1 MAVTGKVFAE
11 DVDASVQS
19 TLNTRKAYYGAQFR
33 DSGAHAWLLQKTA
46 YALAAAKTIDGKSSS
61 LTVPTQGGFGAN
73 GMYTNT
79 GTQRFTPKSHIT
91 SVKIS
96 NEGKW
101 GSTKRAEIAFTTYSL
116 NGLNALSAFF
126 TVGADVTIE
135 AGWNS
140 AGGAAGKPMRFSGI
154 VYNFSY
160 NLNANG
166 GFDCTCE
173 AISESVLA
181 ASLRVAGQFE
191 TGATPPP
198 PPADSE
204 EPGQESPANNIFSLF
219 KDEVT
224 RVTSQD
230 DVSQIEPETALPL
243 EGEQI
248 KLIAVAF
255 KLKRTP
261 EGQKEADGDAEE
273 GEEPA
278 EPIYYVTLEEVVNQ
292 INRMLSN
299 PGTGGTKINL
309 QYVCNGT
316 VTKSEV
322 NPNMRSA
329 NPLVLMIPGRM
340 NYSDDFN
347 ITNTELESYIED
359 GDISKFLISID
370 WLLKTSEEYQK
381 SMGNNTT
388 KDAGQIDAFFE
399 KIFEMIK
406 TYTGSYHLLGL
417 ITDPKVAKPTEWSI
431 IDTNYIES
439 NPSPYSFE
447 AGTKRSMV
455 RSISMNTKIPSKFA
469 AAAYISARQANTTAT
484 ADVYVSKNLAGQ
496 ANAETTPFNPDTDLV
511 PITKDLI
518 KDISD
523 ANIQKMSAALSKL
536 KASQPSSAPPN
547 KLQPAAI
554 DLSVTIDGIEG
565 IVFGNTITTNY
576 IPSDYAS
583 SVYFTVTNVEHNIGN
598 SDWTTTLSTVM
609 RMK

>member
-1 MAVTGKVFAE
+1 MAVDGKVFAS
-11 DVDASVQS
+11 DVDGGVQG
-19 TLNTRKAYYGAQFR
+19 TLNTRKAYYGAQLR

-46 YALAAAKTIDGKSSS
+46 YAIAAAKTKDGKSSS

-101 GSTKRAEIAFTTYSL
+101 GSTKRAELSFTTYSL
-116 NGLNALSAFF
+116 TGLNSLSAFF
-126 TVGADVTIE
+126 TVGSDITIE

-173 AISESVLA
+173 AISEGILA

-198 PPADSE
+198 PPPDSE
-204 EPGQESPANNIFSLF
+204 EPGQESAANNIFSLF

-224 RVTSQD
+224 RVTSD
-230 DVSQIEPETALPL
+230 GSVNEIEPETALRL
-243 EGEQI
+243 EGEQLT
-248 KLIAVAF
+248 LIAVAF

-261 EGQKEADGDAEE
+261 EGQEKAEGDADKS
-273 GEEPA
+273 EEPA
-278 EPIYYVTLEEVVNQ
+278 EPIYYITLEQVVNQ
-292 INRMLSN
+292 INKMLTD
-299 PGTGGTKINL
+299 TGVPFKYI
-309 QYVCNGT
+309 CNADA
-316 VTKSEV
+316 TKSEV

-329 NPLVLMIPGRM
+329 NPLVLMIPDRM
-340 NYSDDFN
+340 NYGDDFN
-347 ITNTELESYIED
+347 ITDTGYESDIAN

-370 WLLKTSEEYQK
+370 WLLKTAEEYQK
-381 SMGNNTT
+381 SIGNTT
-388 KDAGQIDAFFE
+388 PKDAGQIDAFFE

-417 ITDPKVAKPTEWSI
+417 ITDPKIAQPKEWSI
-431 IDTNYIES
+431 VDTNYINS
-439 NPSPYSFE
+439 NPAPYSFE

-469 AAAYISARQANTTAT
+469 AAAYISAKNPGTSTTS
-484 ADVYVSKNLAGQ
+484 DVYVSQNLAGQ
-496 ANAETTPFNPDTDLV
+496 AKAELTYDAETELV

-536 KASQPSSAPPN
+536 KSSQPSSAPPN

-583 SVYFTVTNVEHNIGN
+583 SVYFTVTNVEHNISN

>member
-1 MAVTGKVFAE
+1 MADNKPVTGKVFAE
-11 DVDASVQS
+11 DVDSSVQG
-19 TLNTRKAYYGAQFR
+19 TLNTRKAYYGAQLR

-46 YALAAAKTIDGKSSS
+46 YAFAAAKTVNGKSSS

-91 SVKIS
+91 AVKIS

-101 GSTKRAEIAFTTYSL
+101 GSTKRAELSFTTYSL
-116 NGLNALSAFF
+116 SGLDSLSAFF

-198 PPADSE
+198 PPPEST

-224 RVTSQD
+224 RVSAD
-230 DVSQIEPETALPL
+230 GSVSEIEPETALPL
-243 EGEQI
+243 KGEQLD
-248 KLIAVAF
+248 LIAVAF

-261 EGQKEADGDAEE
+261 EGQEEADGDADE

-278 EPIYYVTLEEVVNQ
+278 EPIYYVTLEQVVDQ
-292 INRMLSN
+292 INKMIGS
-299 PGTGGTKINL
+299 KVKFKYI
-309 QYVCNGT
+309 CNET
-316 VTKSEV
+316 TTISEV
-322 NPNMRSA
+322 NANMRSA
-329 NPLVLMIPGRM
+329 NPLVLIIPGRM

-347 ITNTELESYIED
+347 ITNTGHEQAIEN
-359 GDISKFLISID
+359 GDISKLLISID
-370 WLLKTSEEYQK
+370 WLLKTAEEYQK
-381 SMGNNTT
+381 SIGNTT
-388 KDAGQIDAFFE
+388 PKDAGQIDAFFE

-406 TYTGSYHLLGL
+406 TYTGSYHLLGI
-417 ITDPKVAKPTEWSI
+417 ITDPKIIKPTEWSI
-431 IDTNYIES
+431 IDTNYINS
-439 NPSPYSFE
+439 NPAPYSFE

-469 AAAYISARQANTTAT
+469 AAAYISARQANTSAT
-484 ADVYVSKNLAGQ
+484 ADVYVSDNLAGQ
-496 ANAETTPFNPDTDLV
+496 IKADTVFNPETDLV

-536 KASQPSSAPPN
+536 KSAQPSTAPPN

-554 DLSVTIDGIEG
+554 DLSVTVDGIEG

-583 SVYFTVTNVEHNIGN
+583 SVYFTVTNVEHNISN
-598 SDWTTTLSTVM
+598 NDWTTTLSTVM

>member
-1 MAVTGKVFAE
+1 MAVDGKVFAS
-11 DVDASVQS
+11 DVDGSVQG
-19 TLNTRKAYYGAQFR
+19 TLNTRKAYYGAQLR

-46 YALAAAKTIDGKSSS
+46 YAIASAKTKNGKASS

-91 SVKIS
+91 AVKIS

-101 GSTKRAEIAFTTYSL
+101 GSTKRAELSFTTYSL
-116 NGLNALSAFF
+116 TGLNSLSAFF
-126 TVGADVTIE
+126 TVGSDIIIE

-154 VYNFSY
+154 VYNFPY

-173 AISESVLA
+173 AISEGILA

-198 PPADSE
+198 PPPEST
-204 EPGQESPANNIFSLF
+204 EPGQESVANNIFSLF

-224 RVTSQD
+224 RVTSD
-230 DVSQIEPETALPL
+230 GSVNEIAPETALRL

-248 KLIAVAF
+248 TLIAVAF

-261 EGQKEADGDAEE
+261 EGQEKADGDSDKS
-273 GEEPA
+273 EEPA
-278 EPIYYVTLEEVVNQ
+278 DPIYYITLEQVVNQ
-292 INRMLSN
+292 INKMLAD
-299 PGTGGTKINL
+299 TGVPFKYI
-309 QYVCNGT
+309 CNADA
-316 VTKSEV
+316 TKSEV
-322 NPNMRSA
+322 NANMRSA
-329 NPLVLMIPGRM
+329 NPLVLIIPDRM

-347 ITNTELESYIED
+347 ITDTGYESDIAN

-370 WLLKTSEEYQK
+370 WLLKTAEEYQK
-381 SMGNNTT
+381 SIGNTT
-388 KDAGQIDAFFE
+388 PKDAGQIDAFFE

-417 ITDPKVAKPTEWSI
+417 ITDPKENQPKEWSI
-431 IDTNYIES
+431 IDTNYINS
-439 NPSPYSFE
+439 NPAPYSIE

-469 AAAYISARQANTTAT
+469 AAAYISAKNPGTSTTS
-484 ADVYVSKNLAGQ
+484 DVYVSQNLAGQ
-496 ANAETTPFNPDTDLV
+496 AKAEIAYDAETALV

-536 KASQPSSAPPN
+536 KSAQPSTAPPN

-583 SVYFTVTNVEHNIGN
+583 SVYFTVTNVEHNISN
-598 SDWTTTLSTVM
+598 NDWTTTLSTVM